1 MIGKVTKYF
10 KDKGYG
16 FIRGEDN
23 QQYFVHTSKLNGEYI
38 ERGYL
43 VFFNVFA
50 NDRADNNAKDI
61 TVIEA
66 AERNN
71 RYGKKSLYH

>member
-1 MIGKVTKYF
+1 MIGKVTRYF
-10 KDKGYG
+10 EDKGYG

-23 QQYFVHTSKLNGEYI
+23 RQYFVHWSKLNGEHI

-50 NDRADNNAKDI
+50 NDRSDNNAMDI
-61 TVIEA
+61 TVIEST
-66 AERNN
+66 ETRKT
-71 RYGKKSLYH
+71 RK